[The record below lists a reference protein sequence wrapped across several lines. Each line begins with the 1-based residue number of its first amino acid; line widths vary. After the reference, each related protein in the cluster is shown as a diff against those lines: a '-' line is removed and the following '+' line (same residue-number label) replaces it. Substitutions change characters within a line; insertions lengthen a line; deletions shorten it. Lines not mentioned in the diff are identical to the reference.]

1 MRLEGMKMSS
11 GQTNEPVQQPPYPA
25 YGAGYQP
32 THKQP
37 IEYIRPFASDV
48 ILAIGI
54 VVGLFL
60 LMIGS
65 IVWGVAD
72 TSGGRDA
79 GMIVKALGL
88 FVTASTMLLGAV
100 LRTDM
105 NKWVRVALL
114 GSATLMLIL
123 IGFWGSFWPTMLF

>member
-1 MRLEGMKMSS
+1 MSS
-11 GQTNEPVQQPPYPA
+11 GQSNEPPQQAPYPA
-25 YGAGYQP
+25 YGGAYQP
-32 THKQP
+32 AHKQP

-65 IVWGVAD
+65 IIWGVAD
-72 TSGGRDA
+72 TGGGRDA

-88 FVTASTMLLGAV
+88 FITSVALMLGAL
-100 LRTDM
+100 LRSDM

-114 GSATLMLIL
+114 ASATLLIIL
-123 IGFWGSFWPTMLF
+123 VGFWGSFWPTIPEINLGGF